1 MGRNPI
7 EASEEEENLIWYVR
21 CADLTTRMLFQQAL
35 ASGSDEKYHT
45 WSCGRRTHR
54 KNPISAA
61 AHSHPTQGLMTLPCQ
76 HPKKNKDTGNQTLEW
91 LVVRLVPKWAKAF
104 CYTVTALTTT
114 HDEHTNT
121 SRLQLLTWVHQ
132 WSPED
137 IGSCLTTR
145 GQSWLKR
152 TCLEQRKQKAGL
164 PRLHPRGLCNKGIS
178 MEKNGRTCSSYT
190 ACLHGSHHRQVGGDW
205 GTVWVPFF

>member
-1 MGRNPI
+1 MSLPNETYCRARKPPEPGVSQLAEARNGKKSYRSQWGGGKSNLVCPLCWPNHTHVVSTGACQWLWWKI
-7 EASEEEENLIWYVR
+7 PHLVLRQKNSQEEPNISSSSLTSNTR
-21 CADLTTRMLFQQAL
+21 PRDLAMST
-35 ASGSDEKYHT
+35 
-45 WSCGRRTHR
+45 
-54 KNPISAA
+54 P
-61 AHSHPTQGLMTLPCQ
+61 
-76 HPKKNKDTGNQTLEW
+76 
-91 LVVRLVPKWAKAF
+91 
-104 CYTVTALTTT
+104 TT

-137 IGSCLTTR
+137 IGSCLATR